1 MKILISVFFIL
12 VCFVNVGIS
21 GTCVASGN
29 GEVTCAYDAPVKTP
43 LFDSDFNKM
52 EKPIG
57 NERTCEECPYGAG
70 CTFSMKDSNDCNTCT
85 CNTWCE
91 NGQWKTTNSCYCTLA
106 YCPKIYDIPNPYR
119 RF

>member
-1 MKILISVFFIL
+1 MKILISLVFIL
-12 VCFVNVGIS
+12 VCFVSVGIS
-21 GTCVASGN
+21 GTCTIDKN
-29 GEVTCAYDAPVKTP
+29 GEITCAYDAPVKTP

-57 NERTCEECPYGAG
+57 NERTCEECPYNAG
-70 CTFSMKDSNDCNTCT
+70 CTYIRNQDDCTTCT

-91 NGQWKTTNSCYCTLA
+91 NGQWKTTYNCFCSLV
-106 YCPKIYDIPNPYR
+106 YCPKEYKISNPYR